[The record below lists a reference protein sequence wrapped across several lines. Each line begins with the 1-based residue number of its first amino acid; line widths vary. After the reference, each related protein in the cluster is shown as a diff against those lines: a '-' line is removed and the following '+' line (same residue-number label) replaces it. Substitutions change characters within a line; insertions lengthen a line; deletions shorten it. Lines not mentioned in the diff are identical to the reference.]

1 VPGRRR
7 RCDQSSI
14 LRSSPIRIRD
24 VRATWLRCPIP
35 EASQHVSDFGRIA
48 TFDTALIEVELD
60 DGQIGYGEARPAVG
74 SAGAASAIVA
84 VVEHELRPLLV
95 GTDPRRIAAAWETMY
110 SGSRAGF
117 ALAAGRAFPVLSRR
131 GMTVCAIS
139 GVDIAL
145 WDLRGKA
152 LGVPVSDLL
161 GGRCHDR
168 MPAYASGGWA
178 DAGAIGA
185 QLQGYVDRGGFT
197 AVKMRVGV
205 MDGTVA
211 TSIARVRA
219 AREGLGPGVG
229 IMVDAHGTFLPREAI
244 RFARGV
250 EDCDLTWFEE
260 PVNADDRRGAAEVR
274 AATGIPIAAGE
285 SEFTRFDFRDLIE
298 ARAVDILQP
307 DLGICGG
314 ISEAQRI
321 VALASTHGLTVAPH
335 IWGGAFVF
343 AAGVHLAAA
352 SPAATILEFSLGA
365 NPMLHD
371 MVEESFTIEN
381 GTLEIPDRPGLGVTI
396 RPEFVEEFRV
406 VHV

>member
-1 VPGRRR
+1 
-7 RCDQSSI
+7 
-14 LRSSPIRIRD
+14 
-24 VRATWLRCPIP
+24 
-35 EASQHVSDFGRIA
+35 
-48 TFDTALIEVELD
+48 
-60 DGQIGYGEARPAVG
+60 
-74 SAGAASAIVA
+74 
-84 VVEHELRPLLV
+84 
-95 GTDPRRIAAAWETMY
+95 
-110 SGSRAGF
+110 
-117 ALAAGRAFPVLSRR
+117 
-131 GMTVCAIS
+131 
-139 GVDIAL
+139 
-145 WDLRGKA
+145 
-152 LGVPVSDLL
+152 
-161 GGRCHDR
+161 
-168 MPAYASGGWA
+168 
-178 DAGAIGA
+178 
-185 QLQGYVDRGGFT
+185 
-197 AVKMRVGV
+197 

-219 AREGLGPGVG
+219 ARECLGPDVG

-274 AATGIPIAAGE
+274 AATDIPIAAGE
-285 SEFTRFDFRDLIE
+285 SEFTRFDFRDLID
-298 ARAVDILQP
+298 AKAVDILQP

-371 MVEESFTIEN
+371 MVEETFEIED
-381 GTLEIPDRPGLGVTI
+381 GMLEIPDRPGLGVTV

-406 VHV
+406 SEP

>member
-1 VPGRRR
+1 
-7 RCDQSSI
+7 
-14 LRSSPIRIRD
+14 
-24 VRATWLRCPIP
+24 
-35 EASQHVSDFGRIA
+35 
-48 TFDTALIEVELD
+48 
-60 DGQIGYGEARPAVG
+60 
-74 SAGAASAIVA
+74 
-84 VVEHELRPLLV
+84 
-95 GTDPRRIAAAWETMY
+95 MY

-131 GMTVCAIS
+131 GLTVCAIS

-161 GGRCHDR
+161 GGRCRDR

-178 DAGAIGA
+178 DAASIGA
-185 QLQGYVDRGGFT
+185 QLAGYVERGGFG

-274 AATGIPIAAGE
+274 AATDIPIAAGE

-343 AAGVHLAAA
+343 AAGVQLAAA
-352 SPAATILEFSLGA
+352 SPVATILEFSLGA

-371 MVEESFTIEN
+371 MVEETFAIED
-381 GTLEIPDRPGLGVTI
+381 GMLEIPDRPGLGVTV

-406 VHV
+406 RRP

>member
-1 VPGRRR
+1 
-7 RCDQSSI
+7 
-14 LRSSPIRIRD
+14 
-24 VRATWLRCPIP
+24 
-35 EASQHVSDFGRIA
+35 
-48 TFDTALIEVELD
+48 
-60 DGQIGYGEARPAVG
+60 
-74 SAGAASAIVA
+74 
-84 VVEHELRPLLV
+84 
-95 GTDPRRIAAAWETMY
+95 MY

-131 GMTVCAIS
+131 GLTVCAIS

-152 LGVPVSDLL
+152 LGVPISDLL
-161 GGRCHDR
+161 GGRCRDR

-178 DAGAIGA
+178 DAGSIGA
-185 QLQGYVDRGGFT
+185 QLAGYVERGGFG

-274 AATGIPIAAGE
+274 AATDIPIAAGE

-321 VALASTHGLTVAPH
+321 VALASSHGLTVAPH
-335 IWGGAFVF
+335 IWGGACVF
-343 AAGVHLAAA
+343 AAGVQLAAA

-371 MVEESFTIEN
+371 MVEETFAIED
-381 GTLEIPDRPGLGVTI
+381 GMLEIPDRPGLGVTI

-406 VHV
+406 RQP